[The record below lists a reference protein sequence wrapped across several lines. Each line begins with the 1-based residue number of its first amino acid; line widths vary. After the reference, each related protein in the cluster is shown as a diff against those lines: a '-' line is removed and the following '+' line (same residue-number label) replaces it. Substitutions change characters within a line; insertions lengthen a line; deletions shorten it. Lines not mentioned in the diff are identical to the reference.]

1 MLGVICAMQW
11 MVFFVLGLFSGHV
24 MLAQSTDSIH
34 AIWWNL
40 ENAFDTIDQPNV
52 ADEAFTPQGVKQWG
66 SQRYHVK
73 LQRLAQGLMAVS
85 QGRPPE
91 IMAFAEVENAEVMV
105 DLLRKLPL
113 SWSHWILHQ
122 DSPDARGI
130 DVAVMYDP
138 QRIKVLQVAWLQPK
152 GSPSRDAV
160 QVTFY
165 CRKGGDSLTL
175 LFVHLPSQRDPRPH
189 RRLHAMQS
197 ILSQCEQVDCLV
209 GDMNEHPKGP
219 MGQASRGRNA
229 CARCKRATRH
239 LHLPQPLVM
248 VGSCLAGRSKPLASQ
263 CPACSLWFEKNQSAD
278 DNSPKFSGESLPGWV
293 LRPFTCINLAEA
305 IVIDYVEILVVI

>member
-1 MLGVICAMQW
+1 MPTRMLGVICAMQW

-52 ADEAFTPQGVKQWG
+52 ADEAFTPQGVRQWG

-219 MGQASRGRNA
+219 MGQWLQGEGMHVRDAKGPPGTYIYRNRWSWLDHVWLVDQSLWQANVRHVPFGLKKTNQRMIIHRSFQGSRYLAGSSD
-229 CARCKRATRH
+229 
-239 LHLPQPLVM
+239 HLPVSIWL
-248 VGSCLAGRSKPLASQ
+248 KPL
-263 CPACSLWFEKNQSAD
+263 
-278 DNSPKFSGESLPGWV
+278 
-293 LRPFTCINLAEA
+293 
-305 IVIDYVEILVVI
+305 